1 MPDLTQAF
9 AILVGFTI
17 AITIHE
23 FSHAAT
29 AYALGDSTARNA
41 GRLTLNPVKHLDPLG
56 SLLLLLIVFSGTPGI
71 GWGKPVPVQP
81 WNLRGDRR
89 GMAIVSA
96 AGPVSN
102 VVLAVITL
110 SVEAV
115 LDLYTVPL
123 PNWLTALLS
132 SIVSVNIGLAA
143 FNFLPLPP
151 LDGFSLA
158 IGLLPERAAMV
169 LASAERY
176 GPGLLLLLVF
186 APSIIKIDLLSYAI
200 RPLISLVAAVVYFGA
215 ALATRVL
222 TL

>member
-17 AITIHE
+17 AITVHE

-29 AYALGDSTARNA
+29 AYALGDSTARHA

-81 WNLRGDRR
+81 WNLRGRRR

-158 IGLLPERAAMV
+158 IGLLPGRAAMA

>member
-17 AITIHE
+17 AITVHE

-29 AYALGDSTARNA
+29 AYALGDSTARDA

-81 WNLRGDRR
+81 WNLRGGRR

-158 IGLLPERAAMV
+158 IGLLPGRAAMA

>member
-158 IGLLPERAAMV
+158 IGLLPGRAAMA

>member
-17 AITIHE
+17 AITVHE

-158 IGLLPERAAMV
+158 IGLLPGRAAMA

>member
-1 MPDLTQAF
+1 VPDVTQAL
-9 AILVGFTI
+9 AIVVGFTT
-17 AITIHE
+17 AITVHE
-23 FSHAAT
+23 CSHAAT
-29 AYALGDSTARNA
+29 AYALGDNTARHF
-41 GRLTLNPVKHLDPLG
+41 GRLTLNPAKHLDPLG
-56 SLLLLLIVFSGTPGI
+56 SLLLLLVVFSGTPGI

-81 WNLRGDRR
+81 SNLRGERR

-110 SVEAV
+110 SVESV
-115 LDLYTVPL
+115 LDLYNVSV

-158 IGLLPERAAMV
+158 IGLLPERAAV
-169 LASAERY
+169 ALASVERY
-176 GPGLLLLLVF
+176 GPGILLLLVF
-186 APSIIKIDLLSYAI
+186 APSIINIDLLSYAI
-200 RPLISLVAAVVYFGA
+200 RPLLSLVAAIVYFGA

-222 TL
+222 TT

>member
-17 AITIHE
+17 AITVHE

-29 AYALGDSTARNA
+29 AYALGDSTARHA

-158 IGLLPERAAMV
+158 IGLLPGRAAMA

>member
-158 IGLLPERAAMV
+158 IGLLPERAAMA

>member
-17 AITIHE
+17 AITVHE

-158 IGLLPERAAMV
+158 IGLLPERAAMA

>member
-17 AITIHE
+17 AITVHE

-29 AYALGDSTARNA
+29 AYALGDSTARHA

-81 WNLRGDRR
+81 WNLRGGRR

-143 FNFLPLPP
+143 FNFLP
-151 LDGFSLA
+151 FHRWTA
-158 IGLLPERAAMV
+158 FH
-169 LASAERY
+169 
-176 GPGLLLLLVF
+176 LLLGFFPDARQWRSPPPNVT
-186 APSIIKIDLLSYAI
+186 ARAYSSSSY
-200 RPLISLVAAVVYFGA
+200 SLH
-215 ALATRVL
+215 RSSRL
-222 TL
+222 TC